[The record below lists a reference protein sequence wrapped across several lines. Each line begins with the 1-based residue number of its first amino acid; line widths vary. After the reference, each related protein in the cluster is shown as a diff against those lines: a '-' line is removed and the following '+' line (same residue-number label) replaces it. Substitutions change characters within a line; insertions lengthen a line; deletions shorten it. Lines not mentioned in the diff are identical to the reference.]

1 MAVGGSQNDCTRND
15 PPPRGGVGD
24 GLRRVTIMGRLDGA
38 GASSRAELA
47 RVGAALGLLLKKNKN
62 KNSVHT
68 RHELRIENDLPP

>member
-47 RVGAALGLLLKKNKN
+47 RVGAALGLLLGTYIHAT
-62 KNSVHT
+62 SCG
-68 RHELRIENDLPP
+68 LRMTPPRDTHQ